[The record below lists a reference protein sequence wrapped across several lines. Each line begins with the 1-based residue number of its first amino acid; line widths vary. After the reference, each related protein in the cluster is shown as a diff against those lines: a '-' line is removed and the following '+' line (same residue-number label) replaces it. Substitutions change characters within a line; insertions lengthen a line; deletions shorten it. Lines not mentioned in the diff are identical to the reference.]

1 MIKLIIICCE
11 LIISS
16 IDNNSYSYEAG
27 YTDDRKYSITLYTT
41 QKYNIG
47 DTINILVPY
56 SKIDWSDTM
65 EMHRL
70 QAN

>member
-1 MIKLIIICCE
+1 MVKLIIICCE
-11 LIISS
+11 LIIGSMS
-16 IDNNSYSYEAG
+16 NNSYLYEAK
-27 YTDDRKYSITLYTT
+27 YINDHKYSITLYTT

-47 DTINILVPY
+47 DTINIFVPY